1 MAEMDIWKE
10 RLVLLAFIAI
20 NVVALTAGALYY
32 RSLATSAYFVDLPHD
47 SSRIIQ
53 VKWGDMAIL
62 MFDNGSGMA
71 FMPHE
76 YSLIL
81 SKVNSTLGYEDVGY
95 YFPPHVVLDNDQ
107 YRVEVSYLDG
117 WAQATITRK

>member
-1 MAEMDIWKE
+1 MDIWKE

-20 NVVALTAGALYY
+20 VVVALTAGALYY

-47 SSRIIQ
+47 SSRTIQ
-53 VKWGDMAIL
+53 VKWGDTAIL

-71 FMPHE
+71 FTPHE
-76 YSLIL
+76 YSLVL

-95 YFPPHVVLDNDQ
+95 YFPPRVVLDNDQ
-107 YRVEVSYLDG
+107 YYVEVSYLDG
-117 WAQATITRK
+117 WAQATITRR

>member
-1 MAEMDIWKE
+1 MKREG
-10 RLVLLAFIAI
+10 LVLLAFIAI
-20 NVVALTAGALYY
+20 VVVVLTAGALHY

-47 SSRIIQ
+47 SSRTIY
-53 VKWGDMAIL
+53 VKWGDTAIL

-71 FMPHE
+71 FTPHE
-76 YSLIL
+76 YSLVL

-95 YFPPHVVLDNDQ
+95 YFPPRVVLDNDQ

-117 WAQATITRK
+117 WVQATIARR